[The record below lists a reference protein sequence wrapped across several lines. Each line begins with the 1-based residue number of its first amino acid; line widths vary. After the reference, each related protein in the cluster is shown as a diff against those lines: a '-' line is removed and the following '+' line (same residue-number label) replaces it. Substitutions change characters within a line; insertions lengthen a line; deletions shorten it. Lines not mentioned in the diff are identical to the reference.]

1 MKIITA
7 TSVFNKMG
15 REECLSGINIPAG
28 TGKWAIFIRP
38 SGQIEALN
46 WRVAEDATWGQLLAV
61 VEV

>member
-7 TSVFNKMG
+7 TSAFNGMG
-15 REECLSGINIPAG
+15 REECLRDISIAH
-28 TGKWAIFIRP
+28 GKWAIFIRP

-46 WRVAEDATWGQLLAV
+46 WRVYDDPSWGQFLAV

>member
-7 TSVFNKMG
+7 TSAFNGMG
-15 REECLSGINIPAG
+15 REECLRGISIAH
-28 TGKWAIFIRP
+28 GKWAIFIRP

-46 WRVAEDATWGQLLAV
+46 WRVYDDPSWGQFLAV

>member
-7 TSVFNKMG
+7 TGIFNKMG
-15 REECLSGINIPAG
+15 REECLRGISIA
-28 TGKWAIFIRP
+28 TGKWAVFIRP
-38 SGQIEALN
+38 SGRIEALN